1 MKVEPGAT
9 PVVQPTNRRDFLLQL
24 AKVGGLSAASVG
36 LGAWLKGRSARPVE
50 AAVAVLKRR
59 QFVAAVPTL
68 PELVVARGESP
79 RALVR
84 SAVDGLG
91 GIGRFVQRGE
101 VVVVKPN
108 IGWDRPPSMAAT
120 TNPEVVAEVVRLC
133 KEAGARQVIVT
144 DVSCNDARA
153 SFERSGI
160 EAAAKQAGA
169 TIVFPEP
176 RRFKDANLGGDVL
189 TEWPVL
195 DPFLTADK
203 VINVAIAKHHSL
215 TAVTLGMKN
224 WYGIIGGQRNRLH
237 QKIHESLADLTAF
250 VVPALTII
258 DGYRVL
264 MRNGPTGGSLAD
276 VEVRKCLVASADP
289 VAADAYAAKTFF
301 DLDPPQLAFLR
312 LGEARKLGTMIV
324 DQSRIAERT
333 V

>member
-1 MKVEPGAT
+1 MNVEPGVT
-9 PVVQPTNRRDFLLQL
+9 PLVRPTNRRDFLLQL

-50 AAVAVLKRR
+50 AAAAVLKKR
-59 QFVAAVPTL
+59 QFVAPVATL
-68 PELVVARGESP
+68 PEIVVTRGESP

-84 SAVDGLG
+84 DAVEGLG
-91 GIGRFVQRGE
+91 GIARFVQRGE

-108 IGWDRPPSMAAT
+108 VGWDRPPAMAAT

-133 KEAGARQVIVT
+133 REAGARQVIVT

-169 TIVFPEP
+169 TVILPEP
-176 RRFKDANLGGDVL
+176 HRFKDVSLSGEVL
-189 TEWPVL
+189 TDWPVL
-195 DPFLTADK
+195 EPFVTADK

-215 TAVTLGMKN
+215 TGVTLGMKN

-237 QKIHESLADLTAF
+237 QRIHDSLADLTAF

-276 VEVRKCLVASADP
+276 VEARKSLVASADP
-289 VAADAYAAKTFF
+289 IAADAYAAKAFF
-301 DLDPPQLAFLR
+301 DLDPPQLPFLR
-312 LGEARKLGTMIV
+312 IGEARKLGTMAV
-324 DQSRIAERT
+324 DPSRIAERT